1 MTRNLISS
9 ASSLE
14 NTLRLNSKARRKQKR
29 FEKQCQKHFDL
40 LHKHLAGANAGHH
53 AITSKSLRADAKSLQ
68 ALLSVAQSYLQDLE
82 EIQEPQ
88 AAEAGSGT
96 ALGLASTVVSNSEQD
111 NGCNPPHSTSSRLSL
126 EHGYAM
132 LALTPNARPLNAPG
146 QIAAVSDNT
155 QNRVSGGMKQS
166 SFPTGETVQHK
177 WANISHK
184 PSAGASTAVPIPAPG
199 PRTPDS
205 GPGRRR
211 TYFAPGPKAP
221 ESFTSYAPCPST
233 HNRNEAEGQK
243 DNETLPTST
252 KKKQRR
258 RSYAKWIGKS
268 TTPIPC
274 PILPT
279 LTPTQKMK
287 STTPIPPP
295 TVPLFSTR
303 NTQTGPPGP
312 VAPATLNGP
321 SK

>member
-155 QNRVSGGMKQS
+155 QNRVSG
-166 SFPTGETVQHK
+166 
-177 WANISHK
+177 